1 MTQTVQI
8 EKMEELIDALGG
20 GGGGGSSVV
29 PTPEST
35 DVGKVLTANDDGT
48 ASWDTIEAEL
58 PTVTNSD
65 RGKALKVNK
74 TNNNINW
81 ANISEV
87 PDTTGASQG
96 DVLTVGAN
104 GAEWATPSG
113 GSGLPDYTTR
123 DADKVLK
130 VNPYGNLII
139 WSKMIGVPEYR
150 GANVGSILTIDGS
163 DNNKYLNWLEPKK
176 PQFATLEG
184 TPTERTND
192 VLYTFNLPT
201 LDEKY
206 RYEDES
212 FKQIF
217 YEDVIVPFNT
227 QIGVDDKTVTIKFT
241 NMPSGYQL
249 DTIEVILEGTN
260 FTNYTME
267 SMIDNINVDMGYFVI
282 TTKVKTNQMFG
293 TDMHYL
299 KIRGLNERQ
308 SV

>member
-8 EKMEELIDALGG
+8 EQMDELIEALG

-29 PTPEST
+29 PTPEAT

-48 ASWDTIEAEL
+48 ANWDTVL

-74 TNNNINW
+74 SNNNINW
-81 ANISEV
+81 TEISEV

-96 DVLTVGAN
+96 DVLTVGAD
-104 GAEWATPSG
+104 GVEWATPSG
-113 GSGLPDYTTR
+113 GLPSYTSS

-150 GANVGSILTIDGS
+150 GANVGSVLTIDGS
-163 DNNKYLNWLEPKK
+163 DNNKYLTWLEPKK
-176 PQFATLEG
+176 PQFATLDG

-206 RYEDES
+206 RYTDES
-212 FKQIF
+212 FNQIF

-227 QIGVDDKTVTIKFT
+227 QIGVDNKTVTINFT
-241 NMPSGYQL
+241 NMPSGYKL
-249 DTIEVILEGTN
+249 DTIEVILEDTN
-260 FTNYTME
+260 TTNYTME
-267 SMIDNINVDMGYFVI
+267 SMIDNINVDMGNFTI

-299 KIRGLNERQ
+299 KIRGLNSYE
-308 SV
+308 SL